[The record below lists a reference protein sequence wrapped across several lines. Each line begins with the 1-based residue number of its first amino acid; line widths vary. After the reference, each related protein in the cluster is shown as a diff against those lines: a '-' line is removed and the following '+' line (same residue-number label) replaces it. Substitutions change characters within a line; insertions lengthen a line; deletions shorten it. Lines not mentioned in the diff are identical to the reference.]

1 MVDVAQ
7 LRTTQAAENL
17 TRPNGTWS
25 GAPALAASTVDMKNT
40 SGYDVEVGVS
50 GGTVTVIK
58 KNGVTL
64 TATTAGRFRLRPNA
78 TINITYSVAP
88 TMQWI
93 YA

>member
-1 MVDVAQ
+1 MVDVQQ
-7 LRTTQAAENL
+7 LTVTQAAQNAAA
-17 TRPNGTWS
+17 PVGVWA

-40 SGYDVEVGVS
+40 SGRDVEVGIS

-64 TATTAGRFRLRPNA
+64 TATTSGRFRLRPNS

-88 TMQWI
+88 TLQWL